1 MIGSMNNAYT
11 AYLYYIQLLKTSS
24 VYNIYELKA
33 MHPPVLDP
41 KRAKVLIYA
50 PFWLYIGYVC
60 SLTVVIGAFNKDSWP
75 MINNHGKIF

>member
-1 MIGSMNNAYT
+1 MIGTVHA

-33 MHPPVLDP
+33 IHSLVLDP
-41 KRAKVLIYA
+41 KRAKVFIYA

-60 SLTVVIGAFNKDSWP
+60 KLTAVAGVFNKDP
-75 MINNHGKIF
+75 